1 GPAETPCRFCK
12 AKASCPA
19 LATHVLNTVAD
30 DFVDL
35 TKPIVPQLS
44 YAALRTFDNT
54 TLACL
59 FGATELIESWCKS

>member
-1 GPAETPCRFCK
+1 MRFCK

-44 YAALRTFDNT
+44 YAACARLT
-54 TLACL
+54 TPRWPACL
-59 FGATELIESWCKS
+59 AQQS